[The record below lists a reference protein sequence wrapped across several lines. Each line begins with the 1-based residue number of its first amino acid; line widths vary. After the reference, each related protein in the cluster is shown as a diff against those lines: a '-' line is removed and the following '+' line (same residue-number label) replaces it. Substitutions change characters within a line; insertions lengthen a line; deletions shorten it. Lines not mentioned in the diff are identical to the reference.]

1 MKKNTIIYI
10 LDIISFF
17 WKLIPNIF
25 RGFLIRFVLAIES
38 RGNPKKSLKFLFQIQ
53 DYLEQFINQSALRY
67 EGKHHPKHRL
77 TSYHNYFISN
87 IEDNSRVLDLGC
99 GYGYVTFK
107 IAEKKLNSKITGIDR
122 VSEKIKFA
130 KKEYKLNN
138 LDFISGDILNY
149 EFSLEYD
156 TIIMS
161 NIIEH
166 IDKRVDFLKKII
178 LKCKPSKIIFRV
190 PDFRRSW
197 QMPLKK
203 EIGANYFSDIEHFL
217 EPTLEEFISE
227 LKSADLKVVNYN
239 IIWGEIWCTSEI
251 TQKN

>member
-87 IEDNSRVLDLGC
+87 IEDNSRV
-99 GYGYVTFK
+99 F
-107 IAEKKLNSKITGIDR
+107 
-122 VSEKIKFA
+122 
-130 KKEYKLNN
+130 
-138 LDFISGDILNY
+138 LDFDWVLV
-149 EFSLEYD
+149 L
-156 TIIMS
+156 
-161 NIIEH
+161 H
-166 IDKRVDFLKKII
+166 
-178 LKCKPSKIIFRV
+178 
-190 PDFRRSW
+190 
-197 QMPLKK
+197 PLKK
-203 EIGANYFSDIEHFL
+203 L
-217 EPTLEEFISE
+217 LR
-227 LKSADLKVVNYN
+227 
-239 IIWGEIWCTSEI
+239 
-251 TQKN
+251 

>member
-1 MKKNTIIYI
+1 MKKNTIINI
-10 LDIISFF
+10 LNIISFF

-25 RGFLIRFVLAIES
+25 RQFLIRFVLAIES

-107 IAEKKLNSKITGIDR
+107 IAEKKIDSKITGMER
-122 VSEKIKFA
+122 VTEKINFA
-130 KKEYKLNN
+130 SKEYNLPN
-138 LDFISGDILNY
+138 LDFILGDILDYKFEINY
-149 EFSLEYD
+149 D
-156 TIIMS
+156 IIILS

-166 IDKRVDFLKKII
+166 IDDRIDFLKKII
-178 LKCKPSKIIFRV
+178 LKCKPNKIIFRV

-203 EIGANYFSDIEHFL
+203 EIGANYFSDIEHFI
-217 EPTLEEFISE
+217 EPTYEEFENELISSG
-227 LKSADLKVVNYN
+227 LKIVNHK
-239 IIWGEIWCTSEI
+239 IIWGEIWCTAEI
-251 TQKN
+251 LNV

>member
-1 MKKNTIIYI
+1 MKKNTILYI
-10 LDIISFF
+10 LNIISFF

-107 IAEKKLNSKITGIDR
+107 IAEKKLDSKITGIER
-122 VSEKIKFA
+122 VHEKINFA
-130 KKEYKLNN
+130 RNEYNLPN
-138 LDFISGDILNY
+138 LDFILGDILNY
-149 EFSLEYD
+149 KFDINYD
-156 TIIMS
+156 TIILS

-166 IDKRVDFLKKII
+166 IDERVDFLKKII
-178 LKCKPSKIIFRV
+178 LKCKPKKIIFRV

-197 QMPLKK
+197 QMSLKK
-203 EIGANYFSDIEHFL
+203 EIGANYFSDNEHFI
-217 EPTLEEFISE
+217 EPTYEEFENE
-227 LKSADLKVVNYN
+227 LKTAGLKIVNHK
-239 IIWGEIWCTSEI
+239 IIWGEIWCSTEI
-251 TQKN
+251 I

>member
-1 MKKNTIIYI
+1 MKKNTILYI
-10 LDIISFF
+10 LNIISFF

-107 IAEKKLNSKITGIDR
+107 IAEKKLHSKITGMER
-122 VSEKIKFA
+122 VAEKVNFA
-130 KKEYKLNN
+130 SKEYNLPN
-138 LDFISGDILNY
+138 LDFILGDILNY
-149 EFSLEYD
+149 EFKIDYD
-156 TIIMS
+156 IIILS

-166 IDKRVDFLKKII
+166 IDDRVDFLKKIV
-178 LKCKPSKIIFRV
+178 LKCKPKKIIFRV

-197 QMPLKK
+197 QMSLKK
-203 EIGANYFSDIEHFL
+203 EIGANYFSDIEHFI
-217 EPTLEEFISE
+217 EPTYEEFENE
-227 LKSADLKVVNYN
+227 LKTAGLKIVNHK
-239 IIWGEIWCTSEI
+239 IIWGEIWCSTEI
-251 TQKN
+251 I

>member
-1 MKKNTIIYI
+1 MKKNIIIYI
-10 LDIISFF
+10 LNIISFF

-25 RGFLIRFVLAIES
+25 RGFLIRFLLAIES

-87 IEDNSRVLDLGC
+87 IKDNSRVLDLGC

-107 IAEKKLNSKITGIDR
+107 IAEKKIDSKITGMER
-122 VSEKIKFA
+122 VAEKINFA
-130 KKEYKLNN
+130 SKEYNLPN
-138 LDFISGDILNY
+138 LDFILGDILDYKFEINY
-149 EFSLEYD
+149 D
-156 TIIMS
+156 IIILS

-166 IDKRVDFLKKII
+166 IDDRVDFLKKII
-178 LKCKPSKIIFRV
+178 LKCKPNKIIFRV

-203 EIGANYFSDIEHFL
+203 EIGVNYFSDIEHFI
-217 EPTLEEFISE
+217 EPTYEEFENE
-227 LKSADLKVVNYN
+227 LNSSGLKIVNHK
-239 IIWGEIWCTSEI
+239 IIWGEIWCTAKI
-251 TQKN
+251 LNV